1 MGNFSRDTRV
11 RSGRRALTRFAGRA
25 LVAAASLVFAAAS
38 GSRCWAAREITIY
51 RDEFGTP
58 YIYATTAED
67 VCYGMG
73 YSQAEDRLEELLKQY
88 RRATGTMSE
97 AFGPGDQNLQ
107 NDYRQRLWR
116 HAEIA
121 REKYPELSA
130 KTRATIEAFLDGVRK
145 YMADHPEKVPAWA
158 PKLEPW
164 MCVALSRYIIW
175 GWPEGEAGGDLKRG
189 GIKPDPIEYHGSNEW
204 LVAPSR
210 TKDKAPIALVDPHL
224 SWYGSFR
231 FYEARLYGGE
241 IEFSGMAIV
250 GLPLPPL
257 GHSRYCSIA
266 MTTGGPDTSDC
277 YVEELNPA
285 NRRRYRYDGRW
296 LDMTVRTEVIRVKEG
311 GKVTQKK
318 FEIDETRHGPIV
330 ARRENKAY
338 CLKIPYFDQVK
349 VTEQLY
355 RMVTA
360 KNLAEMKQALAMLQ
374 LMEQNI
380 MIGTVQG
387 DIYYVR
393 YGRVPIHPAGFDFK
407 RPVPGN
413 TSKSEWQGL
422 HKFENLLQIENPP
435 QGYMQNCNVSPQFMT
450 GDNIAGGKLIDPQ
463 AWKDRPDLFN
473 GYWSFEERYD
483 NPLHQRAAMVLQLLT
498 AASQMTVDEAIS
510 IAESPAVYGADVW
523 QKRLAAAWA
532 GAAADAKL
540 KSDKHVLELYTLIQ
554 NWNRRC
560 DADGTGAIAYLFWK
574 DQFPPNVK
582 AYDKAGFPPPHEVD
596 NPMILTALKK
606 GTEQLLAA
614 FGRLDVRYGDVYR
627 VGRAGTSRDW
637 PVSGGSVDGIA
648 TPRAISFDSIDDKK
662 HPHLVG
668 HGGQASTQIVQLTN
682 PPKSWTV
689 LPLGESDDPK
699 SPHYDDQA
707 EKLFSKSRMKPTYFL
722 DKPEL
727 LKHLGGKPK
736 TLARE

>member
-11 RSGRRALTRFAGRA
+11 RSGRCALTRLGGRA
-25 LVAAASLVFAAAS
+25 LVAAASLVLVAAS
-38 GSRCWAAREITIY
+38 GPRCWAAREVTIY

-73 YSQAEDRLEELLKQY
+73 YAQAEDRLEELLKQY

-97 AFGPGDQNLQ
+97 AFGPEDQNLQ

-116 HAEIA
+116 HAEIS
-121 REKYPELSA
+121 REKYGELSA
-130 KTRATIEAFLDGVRK
+130 KTRATIEAFLGGVRK

-210 TKDKAPIALVDPHL
+210 AKDKAPIALIDPHL

-277 YVEELNPA
+277 YVEEINPA
-285 NRRRYRYDGRW
+285 NRRQYRYDGRW
-296 LDMTVRTEVIRVKEG
+296 IDMTVRTEVIRVKEG
-311 GKVTQKK
+311 PKITQKK

-330 ARRENKAY
+330 ARRGNKAY

-349 VTEQLY
+349 VAEQLY

-407 RPVPGN
+407 RPVLGN

-422 HKFENLLQIENPP
+422 HKFEDLLQVENPP

-450 GDNIAGGKLIDPQ
+450 GDNITGGKLIDPQ

-473 GYWSFEERYD
+473 GYWSFEQRYD

-498 AASQMTVDEAIS
+498 GASQMTVDEAIS
-510 IAESPAVYGADVW
+510 IALSPAVYGADVW
-523 QKRLAAAWA
+523 QNRLATAWA
-532 GAAADAKL
+532 GAGADAKL
-540 KSDKHVLELYTLIQ
+540 KSDKHVLQLYTLIQ

-574 DQFPPNVK
+574 DQFPPTVK
-582 AYDKAGFPPPHEVD
+582 ASDKAGFPPPHEVD
-596 NPMILTALKK
+596 NPMILAALTK
-606 GTEQLLAA
+606 GTEQLLAT
-614 FGRLDVRYGDVYR
+614 FGRLDVRYSDVYR
-627 VGRAGTSRDW
+627 VGRAGTGRDW

-648 TPRAISFDSIDDKK
+648 TPRAISFDSIHDKK

-668 HGGQASTQIVQLTN
+668 HGGQTSTQIVQLTN

-699 SPHYDDQA
+699 SGHYDDQA
-707 EKLFSKSRMKPTYFL
+707 EKLFSKNRMKPTYFL

-736 TLARE
+736 TLTRE

>member
-1 MGNFSRDTRV
+1 MGNVSRDQCV
-11 RSGRRALTRFAGRA
+11 RLRRRAPSSLCSRA
-25 LVAAASLVFAAAS
+25 LFCAVWLATLPASSAV
-38 GSRCWAAREITIY
+38 CQAAREVTIY

-58 YIYATTAED
+58 SVYATSAED
-67 VCYGMG
+67 ACYGLG
-73 YSQAEDRLEELLKQY
+73 YAQAEDRLEELLKQY

-97 AFGPGDQNLQ
+97 VFGPGDQNLQ
-107 NDYRQRLWR
+107 NDYRQQLWR

-121 REKYPELSA
+121 RQKYPELSA
-130 KTRATIEAFLDGVRK
+130 KTRSTIEAFLDGVRK
-145 YMADHPEKVPAWA
+145 YMSEHPDKVPAWA

-189 GIKPDPIEYHGSNEW
+189 GIEPDPIEYHGSNEW
-204 LVAPSR
+204 LVGPSR
-210 TKDKAPIALVDPHL
+210 TKAKAPIALVDPHL
-224 SWYGSFR
+224 SWYGPFR

-250 GLPLPPL
+250 GLPVPPL

-277 YVEELNPA
+277 YVEEINPA
-285 NRRRYRYDGRW
+285 NKRQYRYDGKW
-296 LDMTVRTEVIRVKEG
+296 IDMTVRTELIRVKEG
-311 GKVTQKK
+311 QKVVEKK
-318 FEIDETRHGPIV
+318 FEIDETRHGPVV
-330 ARRENKAY
+330 ARRGNSAY
-338 CLKIPYFDQVK
+338 CLKIPYYDQVK

-355 RMVTA
+355 RMATA

-413 TSKSEWQGL
+413 ISKSEWQGL
-422 HKFENLLQIENPP
+422 HKFKDLLQIENPP

-450 GDNIAGGKLIDPQ
+450 RGKLVDPD
-463 AWKDRPDLFN
+463 AWKDRADLFN
-473 GYWSFEERYD
+473 GYWSLDHRYD
-483 NPLHQRAAMVLQLLT
+483 NPLHQRAAMVLELLAGT
-498 AASQMTVDEAIS
+498 SQMTTDAAIG
-510 IAESPAVYGADVW
+510 IALSPAVYGADVW
-523 QKRLAAAWA
+523 QKRLATAWA
-532 GAAADAKL
+532 GADAKL
-540 KSDKHVLELYTLIQ
+540 KADKHTAELYTLIQ

-560 DADGTGAIAYLFWK
+560 DADSTGAIAYLFWK
-574 DQFPPNVK
+574 DQFPPIVK
-582 AYDKAGFPPPHEVD
+582 TYDKAGFPPPKEVD
-596 NPMILTALKK
+596 NAMILAALKK

-627 VGRAGTSRDW
+627 VGRTGTGRDW

-648 TPRAISFDSIDDKK
+648 TPRAISFDSIHDKK
-662 HPHLVG
+662 SPHLVG
-668 HGGQASTQIVQLTN
+668 HGGQTSTQVVLLTN

-707 EKLFSKSRMKPTYFL
+707 QKLFSPGRMKPAYFL

-736 TLARE
+736 TLVRE